1 MLSMEDFKPI
11 ELEDRELSMD
21 DFKLITLDDMDFFRD
36 FYSKYPP
43 RHSDYVFSTMVCWSH
58 YMRYLYA
65 MYEDCIIIMTE
76 LEGKYRLR
84 PPIGPRNLGALK
96 EVFRLC
102 KAQGT
107 DTPLSVVD
115 PRMKEWLENE
125 FPQIVFLPH
134 RDYFDYVYLAND
146 LADLGGKRY
155 LKIRNQLNHFTKNN
169 SYAVEEISDGNFSE
183 VREFLIRWCIR
194 KGCGEEPLLNSE
206 RIAVQTALEHI
217 FELGLSGLA
226 IRVNGVIEAFSMF
239 EGMSGDTAIVHFEKA
254 NPDLKGIY
262 QAINR
267 ETARYLARRY
277 KFINREPDMGIEGLR
292 RAKEKYHPHHMVEV
306 YHVEKGNL

>member
-1 MLSMEDFKPI
+1 M
-11 ELEDRELSMD
+11 LSMD
-21 DFKLITLDDMDFFRD
+21 DFKLITLDERNFFRD
-36 FYSKYPP
+36 FHSKYSP
-43 RHSDYVFSTMVCWSH
+43 RHSDYVFSTMVCWNH

-107 DTPLSVVD
+107 DAPLSVVD
-115 PRMKEWLENE
+115 PKMKEWLESE
-125 FPQIVFLPH
+125 FPHIVFLPY
-134 RDYFDYVYLAND
+134 RDYFDYVYLATD
-146 LADLGGKRY
+146 LANLGGKRY
-155 LKIRNQLNHFTKNN
+155 LKIRNQLNYFTKNN
-169 SYAVEEISDGNFSE
+169 SYTVEEISDGNIFE

-194 KGCGEEPLLNSE
+194 KGCEEEPLLNSE

-226 IRVNGVIEAFSMF
+226 IKVNGVIEAFSMF
-239 EGMSGDTAIVHFEKA
+239 EGMNEDTAIVHFEKA
-254 NPDLKGIY
+254 NPDFKGIY

-267 ETARYLARRY
+267 ETARHLADRY
-277 KFINREPDMGIEGLR
+277 KFIDREPDMGIEGLR